1 MSDVAA
7 EAPLTDLRIVDFTHF
22 IAGPFCTMILADFGA
37 DVIKIESPEGGDGF
51 RQYPPHRD
59 GEGAPYLWTNRN
71 KASVALDLK
80 TSAGRDTALALAET
94 ADVVVENFSTGVM
107 QRLGLDY
114 ETVKARNPRVIY
126 CSISAYGRSGPYADR
141 IGFDP
146 IAQAE
151 SGFISMN
158 GRADGEGMRAGPSVM
173 DMSTA
178 MLSCNAILAAVHAR
192 ARTGKG
198 QLIETNLLGMAV
210 NMLGNFHMA
219 YLLSG
224 ASPTRFGNWQVTA
237 VPVGAFETMTGPVY
251 IACANDG
258 TYRRL
263 MTDVLNR
270 PELATDHRFRNSI
283 DRRANNKV
291 LQAIIGE
298 ALAAGTREDWLKAMQ
313 KAGVPGGAVR
323 SVGEAIDSDEVRSLG
338 IIGEAQ
344 HETLGTIPN
353 VALPV
358 TFSETPI
365 RKPCGAPLLGAQTKE
380 ALRRVLGCNEKH
392 LMQLERAGAFGR
404 RDGNE
409 QA

>member
-80 TSAGRDTALALAET
+80 TTAGRETALALAET

-114 ETVKARNPRVIY
+114 ETVKARNPCVIY

-192 ARTGKG
+192 ARTGRG

-291 LQAIIGE
+291 LKAIIGE

-380 ALRRVLGCNEKH
+380 ALRRVLGCNEEH

>member
-380 ALRRVLGCNEKH
+380 ALRRVLGCNEEH

>member
-1 MSDVAA
+1 MGDAAA
-7 EAPLTDLRIVDFTHF
+7 EAPLTDLRVVDFTHF

-37 DVIKIESPEGGDGF
+37 DVIKIESPDGGDGF

-71 KASVALDLK
+71 KDSVALDLK
-80 TSAGRDTALALAET
+80 SEAGRDVALALMET
-94 ADVVVENFSTGVM
+94 ADIVVENFSTGVM

-114 ETVKARNPRVIY
+114 ETIKARNPRVIY

-141 IGFDP
+141 VGFDP

-158 GRADGEGMRAGPSVM
+158 GRPDGDGMRAGPSVM

-198 QLIETNLLGMAV
+198 QLIETNLLGVAV

-237 VPVGAFETMTGPVY
+237 VPVGAFETRTGPIY

-258 TYRRL
+258 TFRRL
-263 MTDVLNR
+263 MTDVLNK
-270 PELATDHRFRNSI
+270 PELATDPRFRDST
-283 DRRANNKV
+283 DRRTNNEV
-291 LQAIIGE
+291 LKAIIGD
-298 ALAAGTREDWLKAMQ
+298 ALAAGTREDWLKAMHR
-313 KAGVPGGAVR
+313 AGVPGGAVR
-323 SVGEAIDSDEVRSLG
+323 SVAEAIDSDEVRSLG

-365 RKPCGAPLLGAQTKE
+365 RKPRGAPLLGAQTRDT
-380 ALRRVLGCNEKH
+380 LRRVLGCNEEH
-392 LMQLERAGAFGR
+392 LTQLGRAGAFGR
-404 RDGNE
+404 RARNE
-409 QA
+409 WA